1 MEESALMEEEGR
13 EGMHGREER
22 SRQIIGSQRSAINMR
37 GAASTIHIHRFS
49 LHPVNFTFHEGK
61 LYTS

>member
-1 MEESALMEEEGR
+1 MEEEGR

-37 GAASTIHIHRFS
+37 GAASTYTDS
-49 LHPVNFTFHEGK
+49 ASTGK
-61 LYTS
+61 LYIP

>member
-13 EGMHGREER
+13 EWMHGREER

-37 GAASTIHIHRFS
+37 GAASTYTDS
-49 LHPVNFTFHEGK
+49 ASTGK
-61 LYTS
+61 LYIP